1 MDVQTLEISVRFPG
15 FRRPR
20 TEPSTRTRSG
30 SVDSGGGGGA
40 AAIADRRPVLLA
52 YTAMSIIAGLT
63 ALAWTTQRI
72 PIAATIDPNISGS
85 ALAGPS
91 GGLLLWIA
99 FGMIGSMRVL
109 PSPGGHSVWTFHLPF
124 VAAAMVLGGP
134 TAGGWVAFVAT
145 IERRELESAPWYG
158 VLANHSV
165 MAFAAVA
172 GGLTVELGRAALL
185 TTSLTPG
192 VGGLIAASA
201 GTLVLLAITNGA
213 AAVTVILREALPAGS
228 LFEVLVAFAGRM
240 MIGELVLAWIFSVAY
255 TAVGWWSPL
264 ALALTALV
272 LWPVDTEGP
281 DSLTELPRLRKF
293 QQFLEGAIGRTRHGL
308 ARGGALVAIDLDR
321 FGPINK
327 DPRLGYAVG
336 DEVLAEIGRRLRSQA
351 RTGDAVA
358 RPGGDEFGGFFAGTF
373 DRASAMRL
381 GERLLTEIKRPVVTS
396 AGIVEVGGSIGIV
409 IVEPQPGLPDN
420 ASLMRLAD
428 ATMQAVKRDGGGV
441 RVYDPYSASG
451 TGPAD
456 LRLD

>member
-15 FRRPR
+15 FRRSR
-20 TEPSTRTRSG
+20 TDQATRARAEAT
-30 SVDSGGGGGA
+30 DPGGGGA
-40 AAIADRRPVLLA
+40 ASIADRGPILLA

-63 ALAWTTQRI
+63 ALVWTTQRI
-72 PIAATIDPNISGS
+72 PIAAAIDPNMNGS
-85 ALAGPS
+85 AIAGPS
-91 GGLLLWIA
+91 GGMLLWIA

-109 PSPGGHSVWTFHLPF
+109 PAPGGHSVWTFHLPF

-134 TAGGWVAFVAT
+134 TAGGWVAFIAT

-158 VLANHSV
+158 IVANHAV

-172 GGLTVELGRAALL
+172 GGLTVEVGRAALL

-192 VGGLIAASA
+192 VAGLIAASA
-201 GTLVLLAITNGA
+201 GTLLLLAITNGA
-213 AAVTVILREALPAGS
+213 AALTVILREGLPAGS
-228 LFEVLVAFAGRM
+228 LFEVLLSVGGRVM
-240 MIGELVLAWIFSVAY
+240 VGELVLAWVFSVAY

-281 DSLTELPRLRKF
+281 DSLTELPRLRRF

-308 ARGGALVAIDLDR
+308 ARGGALVAIDLDK

-327 DPRLGYAVG
+327 DPHLGFAVG
-336 DEVLAEIGRRLRSQA
+336 NEVLAEIGRRLRSQA

-358 RPGGDEFGGFFAGTF
+358 RPGGDEFGGFFAGSF
-373 DRASAMRL
+373 DRVSATRL
-381 GERLLTEIKRPVVTS
+381 GERLLAEIKRPVVTS

-409 IVEPQPGLPDN
+409 IIEPQPGLPDN
-420 ASLMRLAD
+420 RALMDLAD
-428 ATMQAVKRDGGGV
+428 ATMQAVKRAGGGV
-441 RVYDPYSASG
+441 RVYDLHSASG
-451 TGPAD
+451 SGPAE